1 MIKVSDYLSYC
12 KTKRLK
18 TLALVTGKMEAKYY
32 HFYEDYHPSYYRT
45 WRCKSLAI
53 TGRRPFSR
61 TGKVNSLI

>member
-18 TLALVTGKMEAKYY
+18 TSALVTGKMKAKYY
-32 HFYEDYHPSYYRT
+32 HFYEDYRPPYYGT
-45 WRCKSLAI
+45 WRRKSLAI

-61 TGKVNSLI
+61 TDKVNLLI